1 VAADGTFW
9 AYLLPIRNIVVHTA
23 LWIALAFAWN
33 VNHSRNSALFS
44 LKDRRLKDS
53 RMHQPIA
60 TAPVVRRKRKKW
72 KRWVFLGVGVLIV
85 AAIVLII
92 RQGSKPVPITTEKAA
107 IRDLTQLV
115 SATGKIRP
123 KLEVKISPEVAG
135 EIIAM
140 PVVVGQKVKK
150 GDPLLKIKPDN
161 YIAAVKQTVA
171 ALSAAEA
178 ASLQIKAQMLNDEL
192 DLRRAKDLYAKKL
205 MSEADYKAAET
216 KSQVSASSYE
226 ASIHQIDVAKS
237 NLDSNKELLA
247 KCQIFSPIDGAIS
260 VLSSEIGERVVAT
273 GTFAGT
279 EVMRVADLGTMEARV
294 DVNENDVVN
303 VEIGEP
309 VRIRVDAYNGKELK
323 GTVRQIA
330 STATVKSEGTQQEV
344 TNFEVRITVDN
355 PDVELRPGMSAS
367 VDIETQTVKHVVS
380 VPIQSVTIRSKEG
393 GKTAEQL
400 KESRQRNMGI
410 SETEADKQVRRELQ
424 RVVFIKEGP
433 KVRMAPV
440 TTGIADNNYVEIR
453 SGIKDG
459 DEVISGSYTAINKEL
474 KDGTQ
479 VEIEKPKSGR

>member
-1 VAADGTFW
+1 
-9 AYLLPIRNIVVHTA
+9 
-23 LWIALAFAWN
+23 
-33 VNHSRNSALFS
+33 
-44 LKDRRLKDS
+44 
-53 RMHQPIA
+53 MHQPIA
-60 TAPVVRRKRKKW
+60 TSPAVRRKRRKW
-72 KRWVFLGVGVLIV
+72 KRWVFLGAGVLIV

-92 RQGSKPVPITTEKAA
+92 RQGPKPVPITTEKAA

-123 KLEVKISPEVAG
+123 KVEVKISPEVAG
-135 EIIAM
+135 EIIEM
-140 PVVVGQKVKK
+140 PVEVGQKVKK
-150 GDPLLKIKPDN
+150 GDLLVKIKPDN

-226 ASIHQIDVAKS
+226 ASLHQIDVAKS
-237 NLDSNKELLA
+237 NLDSNRDLLA

-273 GTFAGT
+273 GSFAGT

-303 VEIGEP
+303 VEVGEP

-344 TNFEVRITVDN
+344 TNFEVRITVDK

-400 KESRQRNMGI
+400 KESRQRDMGI

-424 RVVFIKEGP
+424 RVVFVKEGQN
-433 KVRMAPV
+433 VRMVPV
-440 TTGIADNNYVEIR
+440 TTGIADNNYVEVR

-459 DEVISGSYTAINKEL
+459 DEVVSGSYTAISKEL
-474 KDGTQ
+474 KDGKR
-479 VEIEKPKSGR
+479 VEIEKPKSGS

>member
-1 VAADGTFW
+1 MAADGTFW
-9 AYLLPIRNIVVHTA
+9 AYLLPIRNIVVHPA
-23 LWIALAFAWN
+23 LWIALAFACN
-33 VNHSRNSALFS
+33 VNHSQNSALFS
-44 LKDRRLKDS
+44 LKHLRLKDS

-92 RQGSKPVPITTEKAA
+92 RQGPKPVPITTEKAA

-123 KLEVKISPEVAG
+123 KVEVKISPEVAG

-150 GDPLLKIKPDN
+150 GDLLVKIKPDN
-161 YIAAVKQTVA
+161 YIAAVKQTEA

-237 NLDSNKELLA
+237 NLDSNKDLLA

-260 VLSSEIGERVVAT
+260 VLSSEIGERLVAT

-303 VEIGEP
+303 VEVGEP

-400 KESRQRNMGI
+400 KESRQRDMGI

-474 KDGTQ
+474 QDGTQ

>member
-1 VAADGTFW
+1 
-9 AYLLPIRNIVVHTA
+9 
-23 LWIALAFAWN
+23 
-33 VNHSRNSALFS
+33 
-44 LKDRRLKDS
+44 
-53 RMHQPIA
+53 MHQPIA
-60 TAPVVRRKRKKW
+60 TAPALRRKRKKW

-85 AAIVLII
+85 AVIVFII
-92 RQGSKPVPITTEKAA
+92 TQGPNPVPITTEKAA
-107 IRDLTQLV
+107 FRDLTQLA

-123 KLEVKISPEVAG
+123 KVEVKISPEVAG
-135 EIIAM
+135 EIIEM

-150 GDPLLKIKPDN
+150 GDLLVKIKPDN
-161 YIAAVKQTVA
+161 YIAAVKQTEA

-226 ASIHQIDVAKS
+226 ASVDQINVAKS
-237 NLDSNKELLA
+237 NLDSNKDLLA

-273 GTFAGT
+273 GSFAGT

-303 VEIGEP
+303 VEVGEP

-344 TNFEVRITVDN
+344 TNFEVRITVDK

-367 VDIETQTVKHVVS
+367 VDIETQTVKHVIS

-400 KESRQRNMGI
+400 KESRQRDMGI

-424 RVVFIKEGP
+424 RVVFVKEGQN
-433 KVRMAPV
+433 VRMVPV
-440 TTGIADNNYVEIR
+440 TTGIADNNYVEVR

-459 DEVISGSYTAINKEL
+459 DEVVSGSYTAISKEL
-474 KDGTQ
+474 KDGKR
-479 VEIEKPKSGR
+479 VEIEKPKSGS

>member
-1 VAADGTFW
+1 
-9 AYLLPIRNIVVHTA
+9 
-23 LWIALAFAWN
+23 
-33 VNHSRNSALFS
+33 
-44 LKDRRLKDS
+44 
-53 RMHQPIA
+53 MHQPIA
-60 TAPVVRRKRKKW
+60 TAPVVKRKRKKW
-72 KRWVFLGVGVLIV
+72 KRWVLLAVGVLIV
-85 AAIVLII
+85 VAIVLAV
-92 RQGSKPVPITTEKAA
+92 RQGPKPVSITTEKAA

-123 KLEVKISPEVAG
+123 KVEVKISPEVAG
-135 EIIAM
+135 EIIEM

-150 GDPLLKIKPDN
+150 GDLLVKIKPDN
-161 YIAAVKQTVA
+161 YIAAVKQTEA

-178 ASLQIKAQMLNDEL
+178 ASLQIKAQKLNDEL
-192 DLRRAKDLYAKKL
+192 DLRRARDLYAKKL
-205 MSEADYKAAET
+205 MSESDYKAAET
-216 KSQVSASSYE
+216 KSQVSAASYE

-237 NLDSNKELLA
+237 NLDSNRELLA

-273 GTFAGT
+273 GSFAGT

-303 VEIGEP
+303 VEVGEP
-309 VRIRVDAYNGKELK
+309 VRIRVDAYNGKDLK

-367 VDIETQTVKHVVS
+367 VDIETQTVKHVLS
-380 VPIQSVTIRSKEG
+380 APIQSVTIRSKEG

-400 KESRQRNMGI
+400 KESRQRDMGI

-424 RVVFIKEGP
+424 RVVFVKEGQ
-433 KVRMAPV
+433 KVQMVPV

-453 SGIKDG
+453 SGLKEG
-459 DEVISGSYTAINKEL
+459 DEVVSGSYRAISKDL
-474 KDGTQ
+474 KDGTR
-479 VEIEKPKSGR
+479 VEIEKPKTDQKP

>member
-1 VAADGTFW
+1 
-9 AYLLPIRNIVVHTA
+9 
-23 LWIALAFAWN
+23 
-33 VNHSRNSALFS
+33 
-44 LKDRRLKDS
+44 
-53 RMHQPIA
+53 MHQPIA
-60 TAPVVRRKRKKW
+60 TAPALRRKRKKW

-85 AAIVLII
+85 AVIVFII
-92 RQGSKPVPITTEKAA
+92 TQGPNPVPITTEKAA
-107 IRDLTQLV
+107 FRDLTQLA

-123 KLEVKISPEVAG
+123 KVEVKISPEVAG
-135 EIIAM
+135 EIIEM

-150 GDPLLKIKPDN
+150 GDLLVKIKPDN
-161 YIAAVKQTVA
+161 YIAAVKQTEA

-226 ASIHQIDVAKS
+226 ASVDQINVAKS
-237 NLDSNKELLA
+237 NLDSNKDLLA

-273 GTFAGT
+273 GSFAGT

-303 VEIGEP
+303 VEVGEP

-344 TNFEVRITVDN
+344 TNFEVRITVDK

-367 VDIETQTVKHVVS
+367 VDIETQTVKHVIS

-400 KESRQRNMGI
+400 KESRQRDMGI

-424 RVVFIKEGP
+424 RVVFVKEGQN
-433 KVRMAPV
+433 VRMVPV
-440 TTGIADNNYVEIR
+440 TTGIADNNYVEVR

-459 DEVISGSYTAINKEL
+459 DEVVSGSYTAISKEL
-474 KDGTQ
+474 KDGKR
-479 VEIEKPKSGR
+479 VEIEKPKSGG

>member
-1 VAADGTFW
+1 
-9 AYLLPIRNIVVHTA
+9 
-23 LWIALAFAWN
+23 
-33 VNHSRNSALFS
+33 
-44 LKDRRLKDS
+44 
-53 RMHQPIA
+53 MHQQIA
-60 TAPVVRRKRKKW
+60 TAPVVKRRRRKW
-72 KRWVFLGVGVLIV
+72 KRWALLGAAVLIV
-85 AAIVLII
+85 LAIILASM
-92 RQGSKPVPITTEKAA
+92 QGPKPVSVTTEKAA

-123 KLEVKISPEVAG
+123 KVEVKISPEVAG
-135 EIIAM
+135 EIIEM

-150 GDPLLKIKPDN
+150 GDLLVKIKPDN
-161 YIAAVKQTVA
+161 YIAGVKQTEA

-178 ASLQIKAQMLNDEL
+178 ASLQIKAQKLNDEL
-192 DLRRAKDLYAKKL
+192 DLRRARDLYAKKL
-205 MSEADYKAAET
+205 TSEADYKAAET

-226 ASIHQIDVAKS
+226 ASVHQIDVARS
-237 NLDSNKELLA
+237 NLDSNKDLLA

-273 GTFAGT
+273 GSFAGT

-344 TNFEVRITVDN
+344 TNFEVRITIDN

-367 VDIETQTVKHVVS
+367 VDVETQTAMHVLS

-400 KESRQRNMGI
+400 KESRQRDMGI

-424 RVVFIKEGP
+424 RVVFVKEGE
-433 KVRMAPV
+433 KVRMMPV
-440 TTGIADNNYVEIR
+440 VTGIADNNYVEIR
-453 SGIKDG
+453 SGIKEG
-459 DEVISGSYTAINKEL
+459 DEIVSGSYTAISKEL
-474 KDGTQ
+474 KDGAKVQ
-479 VEIEKPKSGR
+479 IEKPKSGT

>member
-1 VAADGTFW
+1 
-9 AYLLPIRNIVVHTA
+9 
-23 LWIALAFAWN
+23 
-33 VNHSRNSALFS
+33 
-44 LKDRRLKDS
+44 
-53 RMHQPIA
+53 MHQPIA
-60 TAPVVRRKRKKW
+60 TAPVVKRKRKKW
-72 KRWVFLGVGVLIV
+72 KRWVLLAVGVLIV
-85 AAIVLII
+85 VAIVLAV
-92 RQGSKPVPITTEKAA
+92 RQGPKPVSITTEKAA

-123 KLEVKISPEVAG
+123 KVEVKISPEVAG
-135 EIIAM
+135 EIIEM

-150 GDPLLKIKPDN
+150 GDLLVKIKPDN
-161 YIAAVKQTVA
+161 YIAAVKQTEA

-178 ASLQIKAQMLNDEL
+178 ASLQIKAQKLNDEL
-192 DLRRAKDLYAKKL
+192 DLRRARDLYAKKL
-205 MSEADYKAAET
+205 MSESDYKAAET
-216 KSQVSASSYE
+216 KSQVSAASYE

-237 NLDSNKELLA
+237 NLDSNRELLA

-273 GTFAGT
+273 GSFAGT

-303 VEIGEP
+303 VEVGEP
-309 VRIRVDAYNGKELK
+309 VRIRVDAYNGKDLK

-367 VDIETQTVKHVVS
+367 VDIETQTVKHVLS
-380 VPIQSVTIRSKEG
+380 APIQSVTIRSKEG

-400 KESRQRNMGI
+400 KESRQRDMGI

-424 RVVFIKEGP
+424 RVVFVKEGQ
-433 KVRMAPV
+433 KVRMVPV

-453 SGIKDG
+453 SGLKEG
-459 DEVISGSYTAINKEL
+459 DEVVSGSYRAISKDL
-474 KDGTQ
+474 KDGTR
-479 VEIEKPKSGR
+479 VEIEKPKTDQKP